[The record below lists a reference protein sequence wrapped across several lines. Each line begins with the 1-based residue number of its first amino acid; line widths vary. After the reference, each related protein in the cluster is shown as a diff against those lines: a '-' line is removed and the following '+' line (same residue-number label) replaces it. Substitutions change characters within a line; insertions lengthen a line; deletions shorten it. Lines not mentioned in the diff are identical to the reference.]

1 MSYRYLEHI
10 GDAAIEATGATLEE
24 AFAEAARAM
33 FGLMVNA
40 RTVAP
45 EKSIEIEAGAATHEE
60 LLVEFLNELLAQQGL
75 HVLIFTDC
83 RVHGITPGAHGGYM
97 LTAAASGVE
106 PERVGA
112 TLGHEVKA
120 ASYLGL
126 KVERKAGRWTVRCVL
141 DM

>member
-33 FGLMVNA
+33 IGLMVTA
-40 RTVAP
+40 KAAVP
-45 EKSIEIEAGAATHEE
+45 EKSVEIEVMAATPGE

-75 HVLIFTDC
+75 HALVFAECVVREIS
-83 RVHGITPGAHGGYM
+83 RAGKGYR
-97 LTAAASGVE
+97 LRGTASGLT
-106 PERVGA
+106 PHKLAGKLGA
-112 TLGHEVKA
+112 EVKA

-126 KVERKAGRWTVRCVL
+126 KVGEEGGHYMARCVL
-141 DM
+141 DL